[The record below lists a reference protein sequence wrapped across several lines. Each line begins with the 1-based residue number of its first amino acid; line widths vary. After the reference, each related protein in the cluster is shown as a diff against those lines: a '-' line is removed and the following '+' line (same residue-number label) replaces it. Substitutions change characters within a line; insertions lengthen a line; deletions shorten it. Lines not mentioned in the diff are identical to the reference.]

1 MNEKRQFLDEDFEF
15 SLIKCIIGDIGP
27 DNSRDTRYG
36 NSIINYLTSDYFS
49 SKYTKIIVD
58 TIIAYHKIYKKI
70 PSYKEIDF
78 QVNSNNNTSDIDKG
92 QINQILLKIS
102 KYKGEYD
109 SKFVKNEATNFF
121 RQQAMLAFAY
131 GVIDDVMQGKG
142 DGFDNFLNNARNFK
156 RKLFQEEKPF
166 EITETNYDYLDQE
179 DGYYVPLGWG
189 DDLDQMI
196 NFRQG
201 SMLMTLAPTGVGKT
215 TAAAVTAV
223 KNFLD
228 GRKVLVIF
236 FEDDYADVYKKIM
249 ARLSGIKIN
258 DLKNN
263 KQAVISLTED
273 KIKRAREKGNLTI
286 LKKSALHTKTN
297 DLEDIIDNYIAEHG
311 RLDLVILDYIDCV
324 KSSSGKTYKDQYIE
338 EYDVVMEVLDMISD
352 LNYFIPL
359 LTFTQTG
366 RGAINKIF
374 IDESDTGG
382 TYGKMKKAPQIVSIG
397 KTPDDKVNGTGNIS
411 ILKNRKGDAGYT
423 FKGGTYDNARV
434 IIHFTK
440 QHIETSTK
448 TLK

>member
-1 MNEKRQFLDEDFEF
+1 MNENRQFLDEDFEF

-27 DNSRDTRYG
+27 DNTRDIRYG
-36 NSIINYLTSDYFS
+36 NSIINYLSSDYFS

-78 QVNSNNNTSDIDKG
+78 QVNSDNKTSDIDKN

-109 SKFVKNEATNFF
+109 SKFVKNEATKFF
-121 RQQAMLAFAY
+121 QQQAILAFAY
-131 GVIDDVMQGKG
+131 GVIDDVMHGKG
-142 DGFDNFLNNARNFK
+142 DGFDVFLNNARNLK

-273 KIKRAREKGNLTI
+273 KIKKAREKGNLTI

-324 KSSSGKTYKDQYIE
+324 KSSSGKTYKDQYME